1 MWFYTIRDFSMTKIR
16 VLVIDDAV
24 VVRRIVSDVLAAD
37 AELEV
42 VGTAANGK
50 IGLAKIPQVN
60 PDVITLDI
68 EMPEMDGLET
78 IVEIRKLY
86 PRLPVI
92 MFSTL
97 SERGA
102 TATLDALARGAN
114 DYVTKPANVGS
125 VAAAQQSLR
134 DQLIPKIKALCSK
147 SELSNPVLARSLP
160 AKKTVQ
166 PVPKIQPI
174 SQARPSSAMQSAI
187 SILTIGVSTGG
198 PNALC
203 EILPAIPKD
212 FPVPIVI
219 VQHMP
224 PMFTKLLADRLDKQS
239 QIRVHEG
246 AVGDAV
252 LPGNAYI
259 APGNYHMVVKRDGA
273 KTVLALNQAPP
284 ENSCRPAVDVLFR
297 SVVDLYGAGTL
308 GVILTGMGQ
317 DGLRGCERIREA
329 NGQILAQ
336 DEESSVVWG
345 MPGFVA
351 KAGLAD
357 EILPLHQIA
366 LNIVRRVQKIPST
379 IEAKRIVA
387 SCT

>member
-1 MWFYTIRDFSMTKIR
+1 MAKIR
-16 VLVIDDAV
+16 VLIIDDAV
-24 VVRRIVSDVLAAD
+24 VVRRIVSDVLTAD
-37 AELEV
+37 PALEV

-60 PDVITLDI
+60 PDVITLDV

-102 TATLDALARGAN
+102 TVTLDALARGAN

-134 DQLIPKIKALCSK
+134 DQLIPKIKALCNKVSFIK
-147 SELSNPVLARSLP
+147 PLP
-160 AKKTVQ
+160 ATPVKKPVQ
-166 PVPKIQPI
+166 PAVQVDPPLHV
-174 SQARPSSAMQSAI
+174 RPASSKVSVIDIVA
-187 SILTIGVSTGG
+187 IGVSTGG

-203 EILPAIPKD
+203 EIIPAIPED

-224 PMFTKLLADRLDKQS
+224 PMFTKLLADRLDKQCH
-239 QIRVHEG
+239 IRVHEG
-246 AVGDAV
+246 AAGDIV
-252 LPGNAYI
+252 LPGHVYI
-259 APGNYHMVVKRDGA
+259 APGDFHMIVKREGT
-273 KTVLALNQAPP
+273 KVVLALNQGPP

-297 SVVDLYGAGTL
+297 SVVDVYGSGTL

-317 DGLRGCERIREA
+317 DGLRGCEGIRDVE
-329 NGQILAQ
+329 GQILAQ
-336 DEESSVVWG
+336 DEKTSVVWG

-351 KAGLAD
+351 KAGIAD
-357 EILPLHQIA
+357 QVIPLQQMA
-366 LNIVRRVQKIPST
+366 MEIVRRVRKGVVGPEI
-379 IEAKRIVA
+379 KRVA
-387 SCT
+387 VCP